1 MKKYIFKT
9 AICAALALPL
19 TTACELDQ
27 LPEGTITTEQSWEKV
42 EDANNYYVGLLSNLR
57 SVSGG
62 GYNYVSEVQSD
73 LFNIVRGASSQNQV
87 HEWTFTTSQF
97 SGDAIWTG
105 NYGMIANA
113 NNIINNSCIFK
124 FSGFAQIN

>member
-42 EDANNYYVGLLSNLR
+42 EDANNYYVGLLAAVTTMCPKYSLTCLILYAVLLHR
-57 SVSGG
+57 TKFTSGP
-62 GYNYVSEVQSD
+62 
-73 LFNIVRGASSQNQV
+73 LPPASLAA
-87 HEWTFTTSQF
+87 TL
-97 SGDAIWTG
+97 SGPAT
-105 NYGMIANA
+105 MA
-113 NNIINNSCIFK
+113 
-124 FSGFAQIN
+124 

>member
-57 SVSGG
+57 QCQQHYQQHRQHPGRDYRRSGVS
-62 GYNYVSEVQSD
+62 
-73 LFNIVRGASSQNQV
+73 RPNQ
-87 HEWTFTTSQF
+87 
-97 SGDAIWTG
+97 GCCLLR
-105 NYGMIANA
+105 
-113 NNIINNSCIFK
+113 SCLWLR
-124 FSGFAQIN
+124 